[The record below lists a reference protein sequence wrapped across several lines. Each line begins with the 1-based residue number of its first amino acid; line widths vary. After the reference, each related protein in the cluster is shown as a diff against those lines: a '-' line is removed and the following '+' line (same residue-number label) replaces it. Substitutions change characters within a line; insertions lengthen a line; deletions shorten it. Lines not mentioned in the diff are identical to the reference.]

1 MLSSPH
7 WKADRSLNIGGAMK
21 KQIYRRGQQ
30 KVCYADCQYLGVR
43 IRDCLFTTDEAIAH
57 ERLAELKLLVRKGEY
72 QKWKRKF
79 NDCAIEWLESLDT
92 RRQSNIR
99 YESIYRVHLLPYFGS
114 KRVGDIVNYDNRNG
128 KNMVQAYFE
137 KKIDLP
143 ESSLKK
149 HARVLR
155 WIMKL
160 GDPSFELPAIVYR
173 NKGFYQ
179 TKFMTQN
186 ELDAVIGYLDD
197 QHQAIAL
204 LMAYTGFSLG
214 DAVNI
219 KWSVIDLKNR
229 MIRIV
234 RGKTQVKVSMPVCDA
249 LYDLLRYRFRVR
261 NIHDN
266 RVFNVGKQGFQK
278 GWKRAVGKSD
288 MNWKPR
294 PTDLRHFFASY
305 LLNNG
310 EDHLVVANL
319 MGHSSVNMLRKRYGH
334 YGDDRLKKAMKL
346 FDTNSTKLPQQDVN

>member
-1 MLSSPH
+1 
-7 WKADRSLNIGGAMK
+7 
-21 KQIYRRGQQ
+21 
-30 KVCYADCQYLGVR
+30 
-43 IRDCLFTTDEAIAH
+43 
-57 ERLAELKLLVRKGEY
+57 LAELKLLVRKGEY

-114 KRVGDIVNYDNRNG
+114 KRVVDIVNYDNRNG

-179 TKFMTQN
+179 TKFMKQN

>member
-1 MLSSPH
+1 M
-7 WKADRSLNIGGAMK
+7 
-21 KQIYRRGQQ
+21 
-30 KVCYADCQYLGVR
+30 R

-99 YESIYRVHLLPYFGS
+99 YESIYRVLLLPYFGS
-114 KRVGDIVNYDNRNG
+114 KRVVDIVNYDNRNG

-160 GDPSFELPAIVYR
+160 GDSSFELPAIVYR

>member
-1 MLSSPH
+1 
-7 WKADRSLNIGGAMK
+7 
-21 KQIYRRGQQ
+21 
-30 KVCYADCQYLGVR
+30 
-43 IRDCLFTTDEAIAH
+43 
-57 ERLAELKLLVRKGEY
+57 
-72 QKWKRKF
+72 
-79 NDCAIEWLESLDT
+79 
-92 RRQSNIR
+92 
-99 YESIYRVHLLPYFGS
+99 
-114 KRVGDIVNYDNRNG
+114 
-128 KNMVQAYFE
+128 
-137 KKIDLP
+137 
-143 ESSLKK
+143 
-149 HARVLR
+149 
-155 WIMKL
+155 
-160 GDPSFELPAIVYR
+160 
-173 NKGFYQ
+173 
-179 TKFMTQN
+179 MTQN